1 MAVDPLLVHAREFTD
16 IETEGLTLW
25 NELQD
30 AGEKDLARQL
40 LDARLMHEH
49 YTSLLPNAVKD
60 RSDAQLRQ
68 QAILA
73 EISDRLTQDGRQALL
88 DKQTADSGEGAG

>member
-1 MAVDPLLVHAREFTD
+1 MADVLLVHSREFTD

-30 AGEKDLARQL
+30 AGEKELARQL
-40 LDARLMHEH
+40 LDARLMYEH

-60 RSDAQLRQ
+60 RTDAQLRQ

-73 EISDRLTQDGRQALL
+73 EISNKLTQDGRQALL
-88 DKQTADSGEGAG
+88 DKMTSNGASGSD